1 MDKFDAKRNLIVNYL
16 PNTLTEDEVLKMF
29 EAIGSVSSCKLILN
43 KTTGESL
50 GYAFVEYADE
60 ESAKKAIDEITGTQL
75 NGKTLKVSLARPPSA
90 EDVKNANV
98 YIAGLPGTLPE
109 DELLSLFSSYG
120 TVLSHKILT
129 NADGTSRGAGFVRF
143 SSNSEAAKAI
153 KEMANTTLPN
163 AVGPLTVKLAIPP
176 ASKDNLNSLNAI
188 TTSTLAGLGVASRN
202 ANVRFNPMAAS
213 NQLLVNGTPTS
224 AVAAALSGMNA
235 HLAQNAS
242 VAQLQQQ
249 PASVYVFGL
258 QPTHTELTLYELF
271 SPFGAILNVKLIR
284 DLTKEGKP
292 CKGYGFV
299 NFSKADDATRAV
311 GSMHGVQFEER
322 VLQVSF
328 KQNKNQQQQQQQQQI
343 QVQHGQQGQHAQ
355 LSQHY
360 DSLGVMGIPGIN
372 VGIPA

>member
-360 DSLGVMGIPGIN
+360 ASLGVMGIPGIN

>member
-328 KQNKNQQQQQQQQQI
+328 KQNKNQQQQQQQI

-360 DSLGVMGIPGIN
+360 ASLGVMGIPGIN